1 MTQLL
6 TPHVG
11 TIVDDSHNCLIA
23 TSAIHPFATFAIR
36 HLGAH
41 TICLRAVLATHLY
54 VASANH
60 RSVVPVIRPAE
71 AASHRLA
78 EAVTRLAEVALSAL
92 ITTAIGP
99 GVAVCPCAAHLIR
112 AHSHTTILR
121 HIAAFAARR

>member
-1 MTQLL
+1 MTRPL
-6 TPHVG
+6 TLHVG
-11 TIVDDSHNCLIA
+11 TIVDNSHNRLIA

-54 VASANH
+54 AASANH

-78 EAVTRLAEVALSAL
+78 EAVTRLAEVALPAL
-92 ITTAIGP
+92 ITTAIDP
-99 GVAVCPCAAHLIR
+99 GVAVCPCTAHLIH
-112 AHSHTTILR
+112 AHSHTTIL
-121 HIAAFAARR
+121 HHVAAFATRQ